1 MSKQQ
6 NQSRNKSPNFVKK
19 RLKDTGSLFK
29 DATNNWLSDNAT
41 MMSGSIAYSTVF
53 SIAPLLI
60 IAVTIA
66 SFAFGEQASR
76 GELHRAIE
84 GLVGTD
90 GATAI
95 QTMIRASAKKPG
107 TGTFAT
113 IISTAVLIVGA
124 SSAFSQLQQSLNL
137 IWKVEAPRPGH
148 NKIWEFVRQRL
159 LTFGMVL
166 VIGFFLLVS
175 LLLTAALATIGDHLQ
190 NLLPG
195 GAGFW
200 MVANSV
206 ISFGVV
212 TALFAA
218 IYKILPDAKLRW
230 KDVWVG
236 AAVTALLFT
245 IGKLLIGV
253 YIGHSS
259 IASSYGAMGSL
270 VVFLVWV
277 YYSSSILLFGAEFT
291 RVWTESHRKSVP
303 PADYAKRIAA

>member
-1 MSKQQ
+1 MKRKPRSDTTSNKKSKMGH
-6 NQSRNKSPNFVKK
+6 
-19 RLKDTGSLFK
+19 LKNTASLFK
-29 DATNNWLSDNAT
+29 NTINAWIADNAT

-60 IAVTIA
+60 IAVAIA

-76 GELHRAIE
+76 GEVHRAIQ

-95 QTMIRASAKKPG
+95 QTMIHASAKKPG

-113 IISTAVLIVGA
+113 IASTIVLIIGA
-124 SSAFSQLQQSLNL
+124 SSAFSQLQQSLNM
-137 IWKVEAPRPGH
+137 IWKVESAPK
-148 NKIWEFVRQRL
+148 NKIWALVRQRL

-166 VIGFFLLVS
+166 MIGFFLLVS
-175 LLLTAALATIGDHLQ
+175 LLLTAALTAVGTYLQ
-190 NLLPG
+190 NTLPG

-200 MVANSV
+200 MVANSL

-218 IYKILPDAKLRW
+218 IYKILPDARLRW

-236 AAVTALLFT
+236 AAVTAVLFT
-245 IGKLLIGV
+245 VGKLLIGL

-259 IASSYGAMGSL
+259 VASSYGAMGSF
-270 VVFLVWV
+270 VVFLLWV
-277 YYSSSILLFGAEFT
+277 YYSSAILLFGAEFT
-291 RVWTESHRKSVP
+291 RQWTERNRKSAVP
-303 PADYAKRIAA
+303 PAEYAKKIAA

>member
-1 MSKQQ
+1 MG
-6 NQSRNKSPNFVKK
+6 
-19 RLKDTGSLFK
+19 RLKDTVSLFK
-29 DATNNWLSDNAT
+29 DATSNWLSDNAT

-53 SIAPLLI
+53 SIAPILI

-66 SFAFGEQASR
+66 SFAFGEEASR
-76 GELHRAIE
+76 GELHRAIQ
-84 GLVGTD
+84 GLVGAD

-95 QTMIRASAKKPG
+95 QTMIRASAKKPH
-107 TGTFAT
+107 TGVFAT
-113 IISTAVLIVGA
+113 VISTVVLIIGA

-148 NKIWEFVRQRL
+148 NKIWEMIRQRL

-166 VIGFFLLVS
+166 AIGFLLLVS
-175 LLLTAALATIGDHLQ
+175 LVLTAALAAVGGYLQ

-200 MVANSV
+200 MVANSLFSFAV
-206 ISFGVV
+206 I
-212 TALFAA
+212 TTLFAA

-245 IGKLLIGV
+245 VGKFLIGL
-253 YIGHSS
+253 YIGQSS

-277 YYSSSILLFGAEFT
+277 YYSSAILLFGAEFT
-291 RVWTESHRKSVP
+291 RVWTERHRGRAVP

>member
-1 MSKQQ
+1 
-6 NQSRNKSPNFVKK
+6 
-19 RLKDTGSLFK
+19 
-29 DATNNWLSDNAT
+29 

-113 IISTAVLIVGA
+113 IISTAVLIIGA

-175 LLLTAALATIGDHLQ
+175 LLLTAALATIGGHLQ

-200 MVANSV
+200 MVANS
-206 ISFGVV
+206 IFSFGVI

-230 KDVWVG
+230 KDVWFG

-245 IGKLLIGV
+245 IGKFLIGL
-253 YIGHSS
+253 YIGQSS

-270 VVFLVWV
+270 VVFLLWV
-277 YYSSSILLFGAEFT
+277 YYSSAILLFGAEFT
-291 RVWTESHRKSVP
+291 RVWTERHRGKAVP